1 MSSLFSIFDPS
12 SKLVSNWFIC
22 LILLIFKVKTPSS
35 LVDVSLSNF
44 LSVFIKEMKII
55 KIHLFFFL
63 LPIFILILAFNISGI
78 FPFTFTLTSHMSMTF
93 SLAFP
98 MWLSLMIMGWLKF
111 NSMFAHL
118 VPLGCPTVLMPFM
131 VLIETISLIIRPL
144 TLAVRLAANMIA
156 GHMILSLISM
166 SAFNSSIVFVSS
178 LLAESMILLLEL
190 AVAMIQPYVFFIL
203 LTLYSQ
209 EVE

>member
-1 MSSLFSIFDPS
+1 MGSLFSIFDPS
-12 SKLVSNWFIC
+12 SKIVSNWVIC
-22 LILLIFKVKTPSS
+22 LILIVIKTKIPSS
-35 LVDVSLSNF
+35 QFTNLVSSFISLF
-44 LSVFIKEMKII
+44 MQEMKII

-63 LPIFILILAFNISGI
+63 LPIFIVIFIFNISGI
-78 FPFTFTLTSHMSMTF
+78 LPFTFTLTSHMSMTF

-98 MWLSLMIMGWLKF
+98 MWLSLMVMGWLKY
-111 NSMFAHL
+111 NNMFAHL
-118 VPLGCPTVLMPFM
+118 VPLGCPTALMPFM
-131 VLIETISLIIRPL
+131 VLIETISLVIRPL

-166 SAFNSSIVFVSS
+166 SAFNSSAVFLSS
-178 LLAESMILLLEL
+178 LFAESAILILEL

>member
-1 MSSLFSIFDPS
+1 MGSLFSIFDPS
-12 SKLVSNWFIC
+12 SKIVSNWVIC
-22 LILLIFKVKTPSS
+22 LILIVIKTKIPSS
-35 LVDVSLSNF
+35 QFTNLVSSFISLF
-44 LSVFIKEMKII
+44 MQEMKII

-63 LPIFILILAFNISGI
+63 LPIFIVIFIFNISGI
-78 FPFTFTLTSHMSMTF
+78 LPFTFTLTSHMSMTF

-98 MWLSLMIMGWLKF
+98 MWLSLMVMGWLKY
-111 NSMFAHL
+111 NNMFAHL
-118 VPLGCPTVLMPFM
+118 VPLGCPTALMPFM
-131 VLIETISLIIRPL
+131 VLIETISLVIRPL

-166 SAFNSSIVFVSS
+166 SAFNSSAVFLSS
-178 LLAESMILLLEL
+178 LFVESAILILEL